1 MEIEQIASMLSDDIN
16 SNNGLIL
23 EMYTDSQYN
32 TIITALNYLEDDL
45 IKQANLSDDEE
56 ITEKLKIMKELDSKI
71 AASYMPV
78 KLSIVERRMVLDAL
92 LLIKKHHPTVDE
104 LALDE
109 ALRMFSI

>member
-1 MEIEQIASMLSDDIN
+1 MEIERIASLITDDIN

-23 EMYTDSQYN
+23 ERYTDNQYN

-71 AASYMPV
+71 AASYMPAE
-78 KLSIVERRMVLDAL
+78 LSSIERKMVLDAL
-92 LLIKKHHPTVDE
+92 LLIKKHHPTADK